1 MRVPAAI
8 AALSLRF
15 IQEPLTLYR
24 ARAGRR
30 VQSGRWAAGGFDE
43 VQTVGVVVPQGEIR
57 ETLPGGLR
65 ARAVQDFYLRGKHAV
80 RPIVEGQSGGDAIRS
95 QGPHLSSNCRVAME
109 EFHSGDRHRANHTG
123 SPRAELDAVATA
135 LRGTEVWTEHQ
146 RRGRREGAATLGRF
160 GASVPVAFA
169 RS

>member
-80 RPIVEGQSGGDAIRS
+80 RPIVEGQSGGDAIGHKGRTYQVTAVS
-95 QGPHLSSNCRVAME
+95 RWKN
-109 EFHSGDRHRANHTG
+109 FT
-123 SPRAELDAVATA
+123 VATA
-135 LRGTEVWTEHQ
+135 TERIIPEVHGQ
-146 RRGRREGAATLGRF
+146 N
-160 GASVPVAFA
+160 
-169 RS
+169 